1 MSNLSFFRL
10 RRYWGAYS
18 TLLFTFSC
26 VARCIC
32 FNFKCK
38 RTNRNDQFFL
48 FFVVKLELIQSEFAY
63 IYNFRPFAAP
73 GKCRPL
79 RPATPLLPR
88 MTQLQ
93 YIEDSESVLDGS
105 RNRLRAVQWTVIATD
120 RELQRNGSSANPKQ
134 HGLFSQ
140 LSATLHHCCSG

>member
-1 MSNLSFFRL
+1 MLHNV
-10 RRYWGAYS
+10 YAQKQV
-18 TLLFTFSC
+18 LLPSSG
-26 VARCIC
+26 VARPLAARCGCQIC
-32 FNFKCK
+32 RSSVFGDIEEPIQPYCLHFLALHDAFVSILNAKEQTGT
-38 RTNRNDQFFL
+38 TNFFL

-105 RNRLRAVQWTVIATD
+105 RNRLRAVQ
-120 RELQRNGSSANPKQ
+120 
-134 HGLFSQ
+134 
-140 LSATLHHCCSG
+140 